1 MNIVLFLVAQSSKIL
16 PYLHR
21 GRALG
26 PSAHEQDA
34 TAAGIAP
41 LEAARR
47 AFQRMN
53 RTGRLLASLRSR
65 LTSASAAAASLV
77 PTDHAPADAA
87 AAAQA
92 GIALRAAQERRVPRL
107 R

>member
-1 MNIVLFLVAQSSKIL
+1 
-16 PYLHR
+16 
-21 GRALG
+21 
-26 PSAHEQDA
+26 
-34 TAAGIAP
+34 
-41 LEAARR
+41 
-47 AFQRMN
+47 MN

-92 GIALRAAQERRVPRL
+92 GIARRRSGECRACGELRRQILTQTDRQTA
-107 R
+107 